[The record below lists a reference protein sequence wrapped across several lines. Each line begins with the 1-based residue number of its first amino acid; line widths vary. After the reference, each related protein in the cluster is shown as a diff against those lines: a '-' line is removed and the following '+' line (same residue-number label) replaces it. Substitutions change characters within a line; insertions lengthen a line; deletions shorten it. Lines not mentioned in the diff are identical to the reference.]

1 MVNNML
7 KKDYFNE
14 ELDILLTSYIDN
26 DSQIWFKA
34 KEVAEILGYKK
45 PDDAIKRHVSELH
58 KKKILEN
65 QHGTNNCSMT
75 YFIDEPGFYEI
86 SLRSKLPKAKT
97 FREWVCAKV
106 LPSIR
111 KYGHYSKFDSRFD
124 RRVVIDD
131 KKYYKHPIFSN
142 YAAHKDGTILNV
154 KKEKVRKMSTNNRG
168 YLFFSLY
175 DKRFDKPKIYYQHR
189 FVYEVF
195 QGPITKWF
203 EIDHINNNKTDNRI
217 ENLQLVTH
225 KENIDKKYHF

>member
-1 MVNNML
+1 MTNSMIQ
-7 KKDYFNE
+7 KDYINE
-14 ELDILLTSYIDN
+14 DLDIVLNSYID
-26 DSQIWFKA
+26 DDCQIWFQG
-34 KEVAEILGYKK
+34 KEVAEILGYKI
-45 PDDAIKRHVSELH
+45 PDQAIRKNVSENH
-58 KKKILEN
+58 KRKIVQPRETR
-65 QHGTNNCSMT
+65 GCTFT
-75 YFIDEPGFYEI
+75 YLIDEPGFYELT
-86 SLRSKLPKAKT
+86 LRSKLPKAKI

-124 RRVVIDD
+124 RRLIVDD
-131 KKYYKHPIFSN
+131 KKYYKHPVFGN
-142 YAAHKDGTILNV
+142 YAANKDGTILNV
-154 KKEKVRKMSTNNRG
+154 KKEKVRKMSVSNRG

-195 QGPITKWF
+195 QGPIPKWF
-203 EIDHINNNKTDNRI
+203 EIDHINNIKTDNRI